1 MKQLLYFISILVFF
15 TCVSFWSF
23 NEIGY
28 EWNWAGVLDYRKK
41 FSDGFITTIWISV
54 SALLLSIIIAL
65 MNSFLLGSRHLFLRT
80 LGKFYVELVRGTPLL
95 VQLLLIFYVFAQSF
109 GISNRYL
116 VGIFSLALFSGAYIS
131 EIFRAGLE
139 SIPKAQWDAARVMGL
154 SEKKILSI
162 IIIPQAFRVILPPL
176 AGQFISLIK
185 DSSLLSVIAISELT
199 LNAQEVNSFTYST
212 LESYIPLAFLYLLL
226 TLPLSQIIKFLEKKM
241 KYET

>member
-1 MKQLLYFISILVFF
+1 MKQLLYFISILLFF
-15 TCVSFWSF
+15 TSVSLWSF

-54 SALLLSIIIAL
+54 SALSLSIIIAL